1 MLFLRITPTLPN
13 LFINLASPIV
23 DVPFHVFFL
32 ATLIGLVPA
41 AYITVRVSSFACLLH
56 HLSIYDMHSA
66 FLCFISFRHL
76 HKVRRR
82 VLKFSFFFI
91 AGWPC
96 YWRSQISERSVWF
109 QDIVSTFPHRVYLYS
124 SNDTEKK
131 EDCRIAKKKHLTIQ
145 RLNLQCYTEDK
156 NTLSLLEDTT
166 EPKFWF
172 VYLSHVVTIR
182 W

>member
-1 MLFLRITPTLPN
+1 MVYNFQISKRRDKLLNYMLFLRITPTLPN

-82 VLKFSFFFI
+82 VLKFSFFLLQ
-91 AGWPC
+91 AGLA
-96 YWRSQISERSVWF
+96 IGDLKSVK
-109 QDIVSTFPHRVYLYS
+109 DLY
-124 SNDTEKK
+124 DFK
-131 EDCRIAKKKHLTIQ
+131 
-145 RLNLQCYTEDK
+145 
-156 NTLSLLEDTT
+156 TLSVLFLIGFISIL
-166 EPKFWF
+166 P
-172 VYLSHVVTIR
+172 TILKR
-182 W
+182 KKIVE